1 MLASTGKTNLDS
13 ALRLDKLTQL
23 ILMISLLSSLLKHL
37 NFLIC
42 ICEH

>member
-23 ILMISLLSSLLKHL
+23 ILISLLSSLLKHL

-42 ICEH
+42 ICEY